1 MNKKKEINYTFIIS
15 IIITILV
22 VAWGM
27 ISPSSFEHMA
37 KSMFAFLVDRFGWFY
52 TITMMSFV
60 IFSIWIGFF
69 SDYKNIR
76 LGPQNSKPEYSFIT
90 WFAMLFSAGMGIGLV
105 FWGAAEP
112 LNYFVAPLNAEA
124 GTKEAMRFAMQKS
137 FLHWGF
143 HPWANYAILA
153 LALAL
158 MQFRYNKPGLVSSIF
173 IPLIGEKRTNG
184 IIGKVIDIFAIFAT
198 VAGIATSLG
207 LGTYQINS
215 GLKFLFNIPES
226 ISVQL
231 AIVISITII
240 YIISTVTGLDA
251 GIKHL
256 SNINVYIFTFVI
268 ILCFIIGPTIK
279 ILDTLVESTG
289 YYFQTFLSSGSET
302 GAFFDK
308 KWYGSWT
315 IFYFAWFIA
324 WAPFVGTFIARIS
337 KGRTI
342 QEFIIGVLIAPSLA
356 SFIWFAIAG
365 VMGMEQGLE
374 FAKEAIKSTPTT
386 LFSVLSNYNFGNI
399 ISMICVCLLV
409 TFFVTSANSSTFV
422 LSMFSSNGNLNP
434 SHSKKVLWG
443 ILQSGLTLALMIST
457 ANGLQMLQ
465 TASIA
470 VAFPFSFIM
479 IFAMIAIIKVLGK
492 EDNIN

>member
-1 MNKKKEINYTFIIS
+1 MTDKKQFNSTFIIS
-15 IIITILV
+15 IIITVAV
-22 VAWGM
+22 VIWG
-27 ISPSSFEHMA
+27 IASPTTFENMA
-37 KSMFAFLVDRFGWFY
+37 NNTFMFLVDKFGWFY

-60 IFSIWIGFF
+60 GFAVWIGFF
-69 SDYKNIR
+69 SKYKGIR
-76 LGPQNSKPEYSFIT
+76 LGEQNSKPEYSFLT

-112 LNYFVAPLNAEA
+112 MNYFVTPLVAEPGTAEA
-124 GTKEAMRFAMQKS
+124 ARFAMQKS

-143 HPWANYAILA
+143 HPWANYAIFA

-158 MQFRYNKPGLVSSIF
+158 MQFRYNKPCLVSSVF
-173 IPLIGEKRTNG
+173 IPLIGEEKANG
-184 IIGKVIDIFAIFAT
+184 TIGKIIDIFSIFAT

-215 GLKFLFNIPES
+215 GLKFLFNIPETTS
-226 ISVQL
+226 IQL
-231 AIVISITII
+231 SIVIIITII
-240 YIISTVTGLDA
+240 YIVSTVTGLNN

-256 SNINVYIFTFVI
+256 ANINVYIFTFVI
-268 ILCFIIGPTIK
+268 IACFLVGPSIK
-279 ILDTLVESTG
+279 ILDTFIESTG
-289 YYFQTFLSSGSET
+289 YYIQTFIGSSLES
-302 GAFFDK
+302 GAFFNK
-308 KWYGSWT
+308 EWYGSWT

-342 QEFIIGVLIAPSLA
+342 REFIIGVMVAPSLA
-356 SFIWFAIAG
+356 SFIWFIIAG
-365 VMGMEQGLE
+365 TMGIEQGLE

-386 LFSVLSNYNFGNI
+386 LFNVLSNYTFGNI
-399 ISMICVCLLV
+399 ISIICVCLLV

-422 LSMFSSNGNLNP
+422 LAMFSSHGDLNP
-434 SHSKKVLWG
+434 NGPKKILWG
-443 ILQSGLTLALMIST
+443 LVQSGLTLALMIGSV
-457 ANGLQMLQ
+457 NGLQMLQ

-479 IFAMIAIIKVLGK
+479 IFTMISIVKMLNKDSVY
-492 EDNIN
+492 

>member
-1 MNKKKEINYTFIIS
+1 MADKKQFNYTFVIS
-15 IIITILV
+15 IIITIAV
-22 VAWGM
+22 VIWG
-27 ISPSSFEHMA
+27 IASPSTFENMA
-37 KSMFAFLVDRFGWFY
+37 NATFGFLVDKFGWFY

-60 IFSIWIGFF
+60 GFAVWIGFF
-69 SDYKNIR
+69 SKYKNIR
-76 LGPQNSKPEYSFIT
+76 LGEQDSKPEYSFLT

-112 LNYFVAPLNAEA
+112 MNYFVAPLGAEA
-124 GTKEAMRFAMQKS
+124 GTSEAARFAMQKS

-143 HPWANYAILA
+143 HPWANYGIFA

-158 MQFRYNKPGLVSSIF
+158 MQFRYNKPCLVSSVF
-173 IPLIGEKRTNG
+173 IPLIGEEKANG
-184 IIGKVIDIFAIFAT
+184 TIGKIIDIFSIFAT

-215 GLKFLFNIPES
+215 GLKFLFNIPETT
-226 ISVQL
+226 SVQL
-231 AIVISITII
+231 TIVIIITII
-240 YIISTVTGLDA
+240 YIVSTVTGLDN

-256 SNINVYIFTFVI
+256 ANINVYIFTFVI
-268 ILCFIIGPTIK
+268 IACFLVGPSIK
-279 ILDTLVESTG
+279 ILDTFIESTG
-289 YYFQTFLSSGSET
+289 YYIQTFIGSSLES
-302 GAFFDK
+302 GAFFNK

-342 QEFIIGVLIAPSLA
+342 KEFIIGVMIAPSLA
-356 SFIWFAIAG
+356 SFIWFIIAG
-365 VMGMEQGLE
+365 TMGIEQGLE

-386 LFSVLSNYNFGNI
+386 LFSVLSNYTFGNI
-399 ISMICVCLLV
+399 ISTICVCLLV

-422 LSMFSSNGNLNP
+422 LAMFSSHGDLHP
-434 SHSKKVLWG
+434 KGPKKILWG
-443 ILQSGLTLALMIST
+443 IVQSGLTLALMIGSV
-457 ANGLQMLQ
+457 NGLQMLQ

-470 VAFPFSFIM
+470 VAFPFSIIM
-479 IFAMIAIIKVLGK
+479 IFTMISIVKMLKKDSI
-492 EDNIN
+492 